1 MKIYFLL
8 RALTCGGA
16 ERQLVV
22 LANRL
27 LTNKR
32 G

>member
-8 RALTCGGA
+8 RTCIYGGA

-22 LANRL
+22 LADRL
-27 LTNKR
+27 LTNTR